1 MPAIALNI
9 LFTQSR
15 KDLAMKEQVIMNET
29 GPTPMNVIGAG
40 RSELYTDP
48 DPDHAR
54 AFFHQKTKKMVNKV
68 MPLAKAVEM
77 FVHDGDYLSLGG
89 FGGNRAPIAACHEI
103 LRQGRK
109 NMGFAGHTT
118 THDFEIL
125 SAGEVFDRVDAGYIV
140 GLEARGLSP
149 CARRYMQT
157 GKVRVTEWTN
167 YSLSARLHAASM
179 GVPFIPARNLLG
191 TDTFEYSASKIIECP
206 YTGKKLS
213 LHPALYPDVA
223 IIHVHEADVYGNSR
237 IRGIMKSDNDLAR
250 ASKRVIITCE
260 RLITNEEIRRSPT
273 QTTIPY
279 FLVDAVCEVP
289 FGNYPGNM
297 VYEYF
302 SDEEHLREWLHVEE
316 DPVVFKK
323 FLKKNIYDCSNHH
336 EYISKNG
343 GMEKMLK
350 LRTIEYLLHKEVD

>member
-1 MPAIALNI
+1 MKTQALIEEQECMTMNI
-9 LFTQSR
+9 L
-15 KDLAMKEQVIMNET
+15 KKGN
-29 GPTPMNVIGAG
+29 G
-40 RSELYTDP
+40 ELFTDP

-54 AFFHQKTKKMVNKV
+54 RFFQKKTRKMVNKA
-68 MPLAKAVEM
+68 MPLSEAIKN
-77 FVHDGDYLSLGG
+77 FVHDGGYLATGG

-109 NMGFAGHTT
+109 NMGFCGHTT

-125 SAGEVFDRVDAGYIV
+125 CAGEAFDRLDAGYIV

-149 CARRYMQT
+149 CARRYMQS

-167 YSLSARLHAASM
+167 YSLSARIRAAAM
-179 GVPFIPARNLLG
+179 GVPFVPARNLLG
-191 TDTFEYSASKIIECP
+191 TDTFDTSASMIIECP

-223 IIHVHEADVYGNSR
+223 IIHVHESDVYGNCR
-237 IRGIMKSDNDLAR
+237 IRGILKSDNDLAR
-250 ASKRVIITCE
+250 AAKRVIITCE
-260 RLITNEEIRRSPT
+260 RLISNEEIRRDPSE
-273 QTTIPY
+273 TTIPY

-302 SDEEHLREWLHVEE
+302 SDEEHLREWLKVEE
-316 DPVVFKK
+316 DPDLFRE
-323 FLKKNIYDCSNHH
+323 FLKKNIYDCKDHH
-336 EYISKNG
+336 EYINKNG
-343 GMEKMLK
+343 GMEKMLR
-350 LRTIEYLLHKEVD
+350 LRTIEHLLHKETTR

>member
-1 MPAIALNI
+1 MKTQVMMREQKHMSMNI
-9 LFTQSR
+9 I
-15 KDLAMKEQVIMNET
+15 KK
-29 GPTPMNVIGAG
+29 GAG
-40 RSELYTDP
+40 ELFTDP

-54 AFFHQKTKKMVNKV
+54 EFFRDKSRRMVNKA
-68 MPLAKAVEM
+68 MPLSKAIET
-77 FVHDGDYLSLGG
+77 FVHDGDYLALGG

-125 SAGEVFDRVDAGYIV
+125 CAGEVFDRVDAGYIV

-149 CARRYMQT
+149 CARRYMQS

-167 YSLSARLHAASM
+167 YSLSARLRAAAM
-179 GVPFIPARNLLG
+179 GVPFIPTRNLLG
-191 TDTFEYSASKIIECP
+191 TDTFDYSASIIVECP
-206 YTGKKLS
+206 YTGTKLA
-213 LHPALYPDVA
+213 LQPALYPDVA
-223 IIHVHEADVYGNSR
+223 IIHVHESDVYGNAR
-237 IRGIMKSDNDLAR
+237 IRGILKSDNDLAR
-250 ASKRVIITCE
+250 ASKRTIITCE

-273 QTTIPY
+273 ETTIPY

-302 SDEEHLREWLHVEE
+302 SDEEHLQEWLKVEE
-316 DPVVFKK
+316 DPDVFKE
-323 FLKKNIYDCSNHH
+323 FLKRNIFDSKDHH
-336 EYISKNG
+336 EYINKNG

-350 LRTIEYLLHKEVD
+350 LRTIEHLLHKEADK